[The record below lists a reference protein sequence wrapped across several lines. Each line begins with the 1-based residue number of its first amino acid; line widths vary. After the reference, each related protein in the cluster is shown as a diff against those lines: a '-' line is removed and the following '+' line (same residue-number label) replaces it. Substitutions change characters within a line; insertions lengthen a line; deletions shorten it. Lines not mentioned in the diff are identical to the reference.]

1 MENPYLIV
9 GLGNPGAEYA
19 RTRHN
24 AGFQVADLLAARW
37 RVSWAFE
44 RKFNAFLAVAKRANG
59 RVLVCKP
66 QTYMN
71 ASGQA
76 VAAVQGFYRVALPQL
91 LLLVDDADLPLG
103 ALRLRPAGGNGGHHG
118 LESVQQ
124 HLASQEYARLR
135 IGIGRQ
141 DGAREI
147 TGHVL
152 GRFQST
158 EQALVDKVLSR
169 ASEAAECWLDEGI
182 QMAMTRF
189 NGAPPEREPPNET
202 KEQ

>member
-1 MENPYLIV
+1 MENRYLIV

-24 AGFQVADLLAARW
+24 AGFQVADLLAERW
-37 RVSWAFE
+37 RSAWAFE
-44 RKFNAFLAVAKRANG
+44 KKFNALVAAAKRAG
-59 RVLVCKP
+59 RRVLVCKP

-76 VAAVQGFYRVALPQL
+76 VVAVVGFYRVALPQL
-91 LLLVDDADLPLG
+91 LVLVDDADLPLG
-103 ALRLRPAGGNGGHHG
+103 ALRLKPFGGSGGHHG

-124 HLASQEYARLR
+124 HLGTREYARLR

-141 DGAREI
+141 EGTREI
-147 TGHVL
+147 TGYVL

-158 EQALVDKVLSR
+158 EQAAVDKVLSR
-169 ASEAAECWLDEGI
+169 ASEAAECWMDEGI
-182 QMAMTRF
+182 EMAMTRF
-189 NGAPPEREPPNET
+189 NGAPPEREPPNQA